1 MQKMNMASD
10 DLKPIKL
17 WQSNDEV
24 LLESSIF
31 ATVLIK

>member
-1 MQKMNMASD
+1 
-10 DLKPIKL
+10 LKPIKL